1 MSKTAQ
7 NARSF
12 LKNAAKSDSEF
23 VESFESVS
31 SIQVPA
37 IAIPINVKL
46 TEQEKSHIQKI
57 LVDDY
62 QPGTIKES
70 LVALHVEELT
80 NITQQIKS
88 IAAQSVLLHG
98 ERIQQAHKLLA
109 NYREGAFT
117 KWLMATYGNRQTP
130 YSMLR
135 YYEFVQR
142 APKESRALI
151 EAAPKKGVYLL
162 ASREGDE
169 KLKLDIIKTHGNKPQ
184 AQFLQEIQMA
194 FPTMETSKR
203 KPLMA
208 STIESMG
215 KLCLKLE
222 ARSQYLSDDDR
233 LDIKKLIQRL
243 QKL

>member
-12 LKNAAKSDSEF
+12 LKNAAKSDSGF

-31 SIQVPA
+31 PIQIPS

-46 TEQEKSHIQKI
+46 SREEEIEIEKI
-57 LVDDY
+57 LFEDY
-62 QPGTIKES
+62 LPGTLKDD
-70 LVALHVEELT
+70 LVTEHFEELKT
-80 NITQQIKS
+80 ITKQIKS
-88 IAAQSVLLHG
+88 ISAQSILLHG
-98 ERIQQAHKLLA
+98 ERIQQAHNLLA

-142 APKESRALI
+142 APKESRAMI

-162 ASREGDE
+162 ASREGDDR
-169 KLKLDIIKTHGNKPQ
+169 KKLDLIQTHGGKKQ
-184 AQFLQEIQMA
+184 SDFLQAIQCI
-194 FPTMETSKR
+194 FPTTESSKR
-203 KPLMA
+203 KAPMI
-208 STIESMG
+208 STLESMD
-215 KLCLKLE
+215 KLCSKLE
-222 ARSQYLSDDDR
+222 SRAQQLSDDDR